1 MPPEVKH
8 EVKQA
13 LFRKVALE
21 RLSSPEQ
28 IDSIMRVITPK
39 AWLTLLPVYG
49 LIALALA
56 STLIGCLLAW
66 GVQALLA
73 QVIEQLGATT
83 LPPPGLQPLVQAT
96 LLAVLLLAGG
106 AG

>member
-1 MPPEVKH
+1 MSTTMAFVRMLGQWLKDPVLGPRIVPIIPDEGRTFGM
-8 EVKQA
+8 EA

-28 IDSIMRVITPK
+28 IDSLMRVITPK

-56 STLIGCLLAW
+56 W
-66 GVQALLA
+66 GWSS
-73 QVIEQLGATT
+73 
-83 LPPPGLQPLVQAT
+83 
-96 LLAVLLLAGG
+96 
-106 AG
+106 